1 MSETLLD
8 TLADG
13 AWHSGEALAALA
25 GITRAGLAKRVDKLR
40 ELGLDVEARQG
51 LGYRLAQ
58 PLERLDAAALQA
70 AAPAGLRAQVVDS
83 TDSTNRQ
90 LLDAPAALDPQALFA
105 EYQTAGRGRR
115 GRAWRSP
122 YGANIY
128 LSLAWSFAAWP
139 PQLTALPL
147 SVGVACARALRDVGL
162 ARVQLKWPNDLWV
175 DRRKLGG
182 ILIEHRG
189 EAGGACRVV
198 VGIGINVAMSG
209 AQADGIDQAWISL
222 DEALGATASR
232 NALAAA
238 LLRQLH
244 AALGRFEHEGFAPFA
259 AEWSALDL
267 TRDQPVQISGSTP
280 VSGIARGV
288 DDIGALI
295 VEDANG
301 QRRPQHSGDVSLRLA
316 T

>member
-13 AWHSGEALAALA
+13 AWHSGEALAAVA

-51 LGYRLAQ
+51 LGYRLTQ

-70 AAPAGLRAQVVDS
+70 GAPAGLGVSVVDS

-90 LLDAPAALDPQALFA
+90 LLDAPAAADPQALFA

-115 GRAWRSP
+115 GRVWRSP
-122 YGANIY
+122 YGANVY

-147 SVGVACARALRDVGL
+147 AVGVACARALRDTGL

-222 DEALGATASR
+222 NEAVDGSASR
-232 NALAAA
+232 NTLAAA

-244 AALGRFEHEGFAPFA
+244 AVLAGFERDGFAPFA
-259 AEWSALDL
+259 ADWNALDL
-267 TRDQPVQISGSTP
+267 SRDQPVRISGANP
-280 VSGIARGV
+280 IDGIARGV
-288 DDIGALI
+288 DGIGALI
-295 VEDANG
+295 VESSDG
-301 QRRPQHSGDVSLRLA
+301 ERRAVHSGDVSLRLG
-316 T
+316 

>member
-8 TLADG
+8 TLANG
-13 AWHSGEALAALA
+13 EWHSGEALAAVA

-58 PLERLDAAALQA
+58 PLERLNAARLQQH
-70 AAPAGLRAQVVDS
+70 APSGLRVAVVDS

-90 LLDAPAALDPQALFA
+90 LLDAPAAQDPQALFA

-122 YGANIY
+122 YGANVY
-128 LSLAWSFAAWP
+128 LSLAWSFAGWP

-147 SVGVACARALRDVGL
+147 TVGVACAQALRDAGL
-162 ARVQLKWPNDLWV
+162 GRVQLKWPNDLWV

-222 DEALGATASR
+222 NEAIGANASR

-238 LLRQLH
+238 LLDHLH
-244 AALGRFEHEGFAPFA
+244 NVLSRFEYEGFAPFA
-259 AEWSALDL
+259 AQWSALDL
-267 TRDQPVQISGSTP
+267 TRDQPVQISGTP
-280 VSGIARGV
+280 TITGIARGV

-295 VEDANG
+295 VESDSE
-301 QRRPQHSGDVSLRLA
+301 RRAVHSGDVSLRLA
-316 T
+316 L

>member
-1 MSETLLD
+1 MNESLLA

-13 AWHSGEALAALA
+13 VWHSGEALAVIA

-58 PLERLDAAALQA
+58 PLERLDAASLQD
-70 AAPAGLRAQVVDS
+70 AAPSGLRVAVVDS

-90 LLDAPAALDPQALFA
+90 LLDAPAAEDPQALFA

-115 GRAWRSP
+115 GRVWRSP
-122 YGANIY
+122 YGANVY

-147 SVGVACARALRDVGL
+147 SVGVACARALRDAGL
-162 ARVQLKWPNDLWV
+162 ARAQIKWPNDLWV

-222 DEALGATASR
+222 DEALAAKASR

-238 LLRQLH
+238 LLQRLH
-244 AALGRFEHEGFAPFA
+244 AVLSRFEHEGFAPFA
-259 AEWSALDL
+259 AEWNALDL
-267 TRDQPVQISGSTP
+267 TRDQPVRISGTAP
-280 VSGIARGV
+280 IDGIARGV
-288 DDIGALI
+288 DEIGALI
-295 VEDANG
+295 IDGADGE
-301 QRRPQHSGDVSLRLA
+301 RRAVHSGDVSLRLA
-316 T
+316 

>member
-13 AWHSGEALAALA
+13 QWHSGEALAAVA

-51 LGYRLAQ
+51 LGYRLSQ
-58 PLERLDAAALQA
+58 PLERLDAAKLQKH
-70 AAPAGLRAQVVDS
+70 APGGVRVTVVDS
-83 TDSTNRQ
+83 IDSTNRQ
-90 LLDAPAALDPQALFA
+90 LLDSPAAQDPQALFA

-128 LSLAWSFAAWP
+128 LSFAWSFAAWP

-147 SVGVACARALRDVGL
+147 CIGVACAQALRDVGL
-162 ARVQLKWPNDLWV
+162 QRVQLKWPNDLWV

-198 VGIGINVAMSG
+198 VGIGLNVAMSG

-222 DEALGATASR
+222 NEAIGANASR

-238 LLRQLH
+238 LLDHLH
-244 AALGRFEHEGFAPFA
+244 GVLSRFEYEGFAPFA
-259 AEWSALDL
+259 AQWSALDL
-267 TRDQPVQISGSTP
+267 TRDQPVQISGSPTID
-280 VSGIARGV
+280 GIARGV
-288 DDIGALI
+288 DEIGALI
-295 VEDANG
+295 VESNG
-301 QRRPQHSGDVSLRLA
+301 ERRAVHSGDVSLRLA
-316 T
+316 

>member
-13 AWHSGEALAALA
+13 QWHSGEALALTA

-51 LGYRLAQ
+51 LGYRLSQ
-58 PLERLDAAALQA
+58 PLERLDAARLQQQA
-70 AAPAGLRAQVVDS
+70 ASGLRVAVVDS
-83 TDSTNRQ
+83 IDSTNRE
-90 LLDAPAALDPQALFA
+90 LLDAPAAQDPQALFA

-147 SVGVACARALRDVGL
+147 SVGVACAQALRDVGCT
-162 ARVQLKWPNDLWV
+162 RVQLKWPNDLWV
-175 DRRKLGG
+175 DKRKLGG

-198 VGIGINVAMSG
+198 IGIGLNVAMSG
-209 AQADGIDQAWISL
+209 TQADGIDQAWITL
-222 DEALGATASR
+222 NEAIGANVSR

-238 LLRQLH
+238 LLDRLH
-244 AALGRFEHEGFAPFA
+244 GVLSRFESEGFAPFA
-259 AEWSALDL
+259 AQWSALDL
-267 TRDQPVQISGSTP
+267 TRDQPVQISGTP
-280 VSGIARGV
+280 TLDGIARGV
-288 DDIGALI
+288 DEIGALI
-295 VEDANG
+295 VESNG
-301 QRRPQHSGDVSLRLA
+301 ERRAVHSGDVSLRLVQ
-316 T
+316 

>member
-13 AWHSGEALAALA
+13 AWHSGEALAAVA

-58 PLERLDAAALQA
+58 PLEKLGAATLQA
-70 AAPAGLRAQVVDS
+70 GAPAGMRVEVVDS

-90 LLDAPAALDPQALFA
+90 MIDADAAHDPQALFA

-115 GRAWRSP
+115 GRAWCSP
-122 YGANIY
+122 YGANVY

-147 SVGVACARALRDVGL
+147 SVGVACAQALRDVGL
-162 ARVQLKWPNDLWV
+162 QRVQLKWPNDLWA

-222 DEALGATASR
+222 NEAIGGTASR

-238 LLRQLH
+238 LLRRLH
-244 AALGRFEHEGFAPFA
+244 GVLSRFEYEGFAPFA
-259 AEWSALDL
+259 DQWSALDL
-267 TRDQPVQISGSTP
+267 TRDQPVQISGAVP
-280 VSGIARGV
+280 INGIARGV
-288 DDIGALI
+288 DEIGALI
-295 VEDANG
+295 IEVDGE
-301 QRRPQHSGDVSLRLA
+301 RKPVHSGDVSLRLA
-316 T
+316 

>member
-13 AWHSGEALAALA
+13 QWHSGEALALTA

-51 LGYRLAQ
+51 LGYRLSQ
-58 PLERLDAAALQA
+58 PLERLNAARLQQQA
-70 AAPAGLRAQVVDS
+70 ASGLRVAVVDS

-90 LLDAPAALDPQALFA
+90 LLDAPAAQDPQALFA

-128 LSLAWSFAAWP
+128 LSFAWSFAAWP

-147 SVGVACARALRDVGL
+147 SVGVACAQALHDVGCT
-162 ARVQLKWPNDLWV
+162 RVQLKWPNDLWV
-175 DRRKLGG
+175 DKRKLGG

-198 VGIGINVAMSG
+198 VGIGLNVAMSG
-209 AQADGIDQAWISL
+209 TQADGIDQAWISL
-222 DEALGATASR
+222 NQAIGANVSR
-232 NALAAA
+232 NTLAVA
-238 LLRQLH
+238 LLDRLH
-244 AALGRFEHEGFAPFA
+244 GVLSRFEYEGFAPFA
-259 AEWSALDL
+259 AQWSALDL
-267 TRDQPVQISGSTP
+267 TRDQPVQISGTP
-280 VSGIARGV
+280 ALDGIARGV
-288 DDIGALI
+288 DEIGALI
-295 VEDANG
+295 VESNG
-301 QRRPQHSGDVSLRLA
+301 ERRAVHSGDVSLRLVQ
-316 T
+316 